1 MDPANL
7 NMLIELARA
16 AADAAAARHA
26 QCRESCE
33 AARRQLEVLR
43 GYARDYDRRAQTTL
57 SQGVDVAAQNNLRA
71 FVAKLARAIELQS
84 AEVARR
90 EQQAAAAAAELAQMN
105 SRLMSLQKLAERRA
119 RQIRQKEARRE
130 QRTLDDLG
138 RAGRDSRF
146 GADSFA
152 LKW

>member
-1 MDPANL
+1 MDSANL

-26 QCRESCE
+26 QCRESC
-33 AARRQLEVLR
+33 AQARRQLEVLR
-43 GYARDYDRRAQTTL
+43 GYARDYDRRAQATL
-57 SQGVDVAAQNNLRA
+57 SEGVDVAAQNNLRA

-90 EQQAAAAAAELAQMN
+90 EQQVAAAAAELAQMN
-105 SRLMSLQKLAERRA
+105 SRVMSLEKLAERRE
-119 RQIRQKEARRE
+119 RQVRQKQARRE
-130 QRTLDDLG
+130 QRTLDELG